1 MTNEELAARIQG
13 GESELIPTLWEQV
26 ERFIMSKARAR
37 AVNLDGFGGVTE
49 EDLYQSGFFA
59 LLYAIN
65 SFDPQT
71 GFTFITYLVRPLQ
84 SAFADAAGYRTGKK
98 KSDPLQKYV
107 SLHITERNGG
117 EGDGVMLADV
127 LVDPVAE
134 EPFAAV
140 ENGQLRGALEKAVEQ
155 LPETQKR
162 AVVARY
168 FLGRSLSREELK
180 AEKEALKALRH
191 PRIRKELKVFC

>member
-1 MTNEELAARIQG
+1 MTNEELAVRIQN
-13 GESELIPTLWEQV
+13 GETELIATLWEQV

-37 AVNLDGFGGVTE
+37 AANLDGFGGVTE

-65 SFDPQT
+65 SFDPRT

-107 SLHITERNGG
+107 SLYITEGNAG

-127 LVDPVAE
+127 IFDPMAE
-134 EPFAAV
+134 EPFVAV
-140 ENGQLRGALEKAVEQ
+140 EDGQLRGTLKRVVEQ
-155 LPETQKR
+155 LPEAQKR
-162 AVVARY
+162 AIIARY
-168 FLGRSLSREELK
+168 FLGRCLSREELK
-180 AEKEALKALRH
+180 SEKEALKALRH